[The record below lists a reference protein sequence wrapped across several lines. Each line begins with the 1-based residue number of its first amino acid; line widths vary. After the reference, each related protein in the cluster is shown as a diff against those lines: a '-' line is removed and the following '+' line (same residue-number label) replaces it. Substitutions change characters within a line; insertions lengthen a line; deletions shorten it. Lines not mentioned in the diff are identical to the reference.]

1 MARIAISLCGEGRG
15 HAARICTLVERLG
28 GSHEFLIATSAEALA
43 FLRGRCSGRG
53 DVRFIELPGIRFRY
67 VGERLDVQRTV
78 VDGLRF
84 RAVELPALVERMVDE
99 LERFAP
105 DLAIVDFEPVLP
117 RAAARLGIPLV
128 SLDHQHFL
136 VAHDLRTLPF
146 TLRCTARV
154 MGLAVRL
161 FVPRAAAT
169 LISAFFRSPPV
180 AGWEHALQVGPL
192 LRRSLL
198 AAVPHEGAHL
208 VSYLR
213 RHTPPAVL
221 DALAACGRPVRVY
234 GLGCRTP
241 VGDVSFHEVDD
252 GRFVADLAGAAGVV
266 AAAGNQLIGEAIH
279 LGKPLLV
286 LPELAHAEQTMNA
299 HFLAAEGCGAFVPLE
314 RVDAATIHRFLD
326 GRDRFAAP
334 LAARRG
340 RMDGF
345 PEVARALA
353 AVAAV
358 PGWRPHEA
366 SLSAA

>member
-28 GSHEFLIATSAEALA
+28 AGNDYLIATSAEALA
-43 FLRGRCSGRG
+43 FLRGRCGGRG

-67 VGERLDVQRTV
+67 VGERLDVPRTV

-84 RAVELPALVERMVDE
+84 RAVELPALVERMVGE

-136 VAHDLRTLPF
+136 LAHDLRTLPF
-146 TLRCTARV
+146 HLRCNARL

-161 FVPRAAAT
+161 FVPRATTT
-169 LISAFFRSPPV
+169 LISAFFRSPPA
-180 AGWEHALQVGPL
+180 AGWEHAWQVGPL

-198 AAVPHEGAHL
+198 AAVPHEGPHL

-213 RHTPPAVL
+213 THTPPAVL
-221 DALAACGRPVRVY
+221 DALSACGLPVRVY
-234 GLGCRTP
+234 GLGRREP
-241 VGDVSFHEVDD
+241 VGDVSFHDVDD
-252 GRFVADLAGAAGVV
+252 RRFVADLAGAAGVV

-279 LGKPLLV
+279 LGKPLFV

-299 HFLAAEGCGAFVPLE
+299 HFLAAEGCGAFMPLE
-314 RVDAATIHRFLD
+314 RVDAAAIRQFLD
-326 GRDRFAAP
+326 QRDRFAAA

-345 PEVARALA
+345 PDVARALA
-353 AVAAV
+353 SVVAV
-358 PGWRPHEA
+358 PGLSMREA
-366 SLSAA
+366 SRSAA